1 MKNWKKVKLGTLLTE
16 SKVVSVKPNTDKRI
30 RVKLNV
36 LGVEKRP
43 DTKDKKGATKY
54 YTRKAGQFVYGK
66 QNLHKGAFGIIPKEL
81 DGFESSLDIP
91 AFDVDDSCY
100 PEWIFYFFKKGNFY
114 LKLESLAKGVGSKRI
129 NTEKIYDLNIFLPTK
144 DEQRI
149 ILEEIEKAEVNN
161 QKLLKEIKLQDDYI
175 IKLHQSIL
183 QDSVEG
189 KLTKDWRIKN
199 PKVESAKEL
208 FKRLKEEKE
217 RLIKDKK
224 NKKQVSL
231 PQIKKDEILFE
242 IPNTW
247 SWIRMQD
254 IIKDLR
260 YGTSKKCDY
269 SLGGNP
275 VLRIPNIK
283 NGKIDLSDLKSTNL
297 SDKEFKDLSLEKD
310 DLLLIRSNGSESL
323 VGRSAVVEKIG
334 IGSAFAG
341 YLVRIQVLKKF
352 INSQYLH
359 IFLESPMARTAIELP
374 LRTTSGVKNINSTE
388 ISRLIIPLPPIEEQ
402 IIIVQKVNE
411 LLLNCNKLETEI
423 LESKVNSE
431 KLMNSVISKLLGD
444 EENILIKSKVHEK
457 VKISTPIREIKYNSK
472 TTNMDLIQLLKE
484 NGKLHA
490 EDLWKMSEHYDDVN
504 INDSI
509 DRFYADLKE
518 KIETDFTIKEV
529 ENEKGYLELV

>member
-1 MKNWKKVKLGTLLTE
+1 MKDWKKVKLGSLLTE
-16 SKVVSVKPNTDKRI
+16 SKVISENPNPNNRI

-36 LGVEKRP
+36 LGIEKRP
-43 DTKDKKGATKY
+43 ETKDKKGATRY
-54 YTRKAGQFVYGK
+54 YIRKAGQFIYGK
-66 QNLHKGAFGIIPKEL
+66 QNLHKGAFGIVPQEL
-81 DGFESSLDIP
+81 DGYESSSDIP

-100 PEWIFYFFKKGNFY
+100 PEWIFYFFKKGDFY
-114 LKLESLAKGVGSKRI
+114 LKLESLAKGIGSKRI

-144 DEQRI
+144 DEQRK
-149 ILEEIEKAEVNN
+149 ILEEIERAEVNN
-161 QKLLKEIKLQDDYI
+161 QKLLKEIKLQDDYL

-199 PKVESAKEL
+199 PKVESAREL

-217 RLIKDKK
+217 RLVIDKK
-224 NKKQVSL
+224 NKKQISL
-231 PQIKKDEILFE
+231 PQIKKDEILYE

-269 SLGGNP
+269 NLGENP

-297 SDKEFKDLSLEKD
+297 SDKELKDLSLEKD
-310 DLLLIRSNGSESL
+310 DLLLIRSNGSENL

-334 IGSAFAG
+334 VGSAFAG

-388 ISRLIIPLPPIEEQ
+388 ISRIIIPLPPIEEQ

-411 LLLNCNKLETEI
+411 LLLNYNKLETEI
-423 LESKVNSE
+423 LESKVNSQ
-431 KLMNSVISKLLGD
+431 KLINSVISELLDD
-444 EENILIKSKVHEK
+444 EDNILIKSKVHEK
-457 VKISTPIREIKYNSK
+457 VKISTPIREIKYNGK

-490 EDLWKMSEHYDDVN
+490 EDLWKMSEHYDDKN

-509 DRFYADLKE
+509 DKFYSNLKT
-518 KIETDFTIKEV
+518 KIEIEKTIKEV
-529 ENEKGYLELV
+529 TNEKGYVELV

>member
-224 NKKQVSL
+224 IKKQVSL

>member
-129 NTEKIYDLNIFLPTK
+129 NTEKIYDLNIFLPSK

-161 QKLLKEIKLQDDYI
+161 QKLLKEIKLQSDYLA
-175 IKLHQSIL
+175 KLHQSIL

-189 KLTKDWRIKN
+189 KLTKDWRINN
-199 PKVESAKEL
+199 PNVESAKEL

-224 NKKQVSL
+224 IKKQVSL

-269 SLGGNP
+269 NLGKNP

-297 SDKEFKDLSLEKD
+297 SDKELKDLSLEKD

-323 VGRSAVVEKIG
+323 VGRSAVVDKIG
-334 IGSAFAG
+334 VGSAFAG

-359 IFLESPMARTAIELP
+359 IFLDSPMARTAIELP

-423 LESKVNSE
+423 LESKMNSE
-431 KLMNSVISKLLGD
+431 KLMNSVISKFLGD

-518 KIETDFTIKEV
+518 KIEIDFTIKEV

>member
-1 MKNWKKVKLGTLLTE
+1 MKDWKKVKLGSLLTE
-16 SKVVSVKPNTDKRI
+16 SKVISENPNPNNRI

-36 LGVEKRP
+36 LGIEKRP
-43 DTKDKKGATKY
+43 ETKDKKGATRY
-54 YTRKAGQFVYGK
+54 YIRKAGQFIYGK
-66 QNLHKGAFGIIPKEL
+66 QNLHKGAFGIVPQEL
-81 DGFESSLDIP
+81 DGYESSSDIP

-114 LKLESLAKGVGSKRI
+114 LKLESLAKGIGSKRI

-144 DEQRI
+144 DEQRK
-149 ILEEIEKAEVNN
+149 ILEEIERAEVNN
-161 QKLLKEIKLQDDYI
+161 QKLLKEIKLQDDYL

-199 PKVESAKEL
+199 QKVESAREL

-217 RLIKDKK
+217 RLVIDKK
-224 NKKQVSL
+224 IKKQISL
-231 PQIKKDEILFE
+231 PQIKKDEILYE

-269 SLGGNP
+269 NLGENP

-297 SDKEFKDLSLEKD
+297 SDKELKDLSLEKD
-310 DLLLIRSNGSESL
+310 DLLLIRSNGSENL

-334 IGSAFAG
+334 VGSAFAG

-388 ISRLIIPLPPIEEQ
+388 ISRIIIPLPPIEEQ

-411 LLLNCNKLETEI
+411 LLLNYKKLETEI
-423 LESKVNSE
+423 LESKVNSQ
-431 KLMNSVISKLLGD
+431 KLINSVISELLDD
-444 EENILIKSKVHEK
+444 EDNILIKSKVHEK
-457 VKISTPIREIKYNSK
+457 VKISTPVREIKYNSK

-490 EDLWKMSEHYDDVN
+490 EDLWKMSEHYDDKN

-509 DRFYADLKE
+509 DKFYSDLKT
-518 KIETDFTIKEV
+518 KIEIEKTIKEV
-529 ENEKGYLELV
+529 TNEKGYVELV

>member
-1 MKNWKKVKLGTLLTE
+1 MKDWKKVKLGSLLTE
-16 SKVVSVKPNTDKRI
+16 SKVISENPNPNNRI

-36 LGVEKRP
+36 LGIEKRP
-43 DTKDKKGATKY
+43 ETKDKKGATRY
-54 YTRKAGQFVYGK
+54 YIRKAGQFIYGK
-66 QNLHKGAFGIIPKEL
+66 QNLHKGAFGIVPQEL
-81 DGFESSLDIP
+81 DGYESSSDIP

-114 LKLESLAKGVGSKRI
+114 LKLESLAKGIGSKRI

-144 DEQRI
+144 DEQRK
-149 ILEEIEKAEVNN
+149 ILEEIERAEVNN
-161 QKLLKEIKLQDDYI
+161 QKLLKEIKLQDDYL

-183 QDSVEG
+183 QDSVVG

-199 PKVESAKEL
+199 PKVESAREL

-217 RLIKDKK
+217 RLVIDKK
-224 NKKQVSL
+224 IKKQISL
-231 PQIKKDEILFE
+231 PQIKKDEILYE

-269 SLGGNP
+269 NLGENP

-297 SDKEFKDLSLEKD
+297 SDKELKDLSLEKD
-310 DLLLIRSNGSESL
+310 DLLLIRSNGSENL
-323 VGRSAVVEKIG
+323 VGRSAVVDKIG
-334 IGSAFAG
+334 VGSAFAG

-388 ISRLIIPLPPIEEQ
+388 ISRIIIPLPPIEEQ

-411 LLLNCNKLETEI
+411 LLLNYNKLETEI
-423 LESKVNSE
+423 LESKVNSQ
-431 KLMNSVISKLLGD
+431 KLINSVIRELLDD
-444 EENILIKSKVHEK
+444 EDNILIKSKVHEK
-457 VKISTPIREIKYNSK
+457 VKINTPIREIKYNSK

-490 EDLWKMSEHYDDVN
+490 EDLWKMSEHYDDKN

-509 DRFYADLKE
+509 DKFYSDLKT
-518 KIETDFTIKEV
+518 KIEIEKTIKEV
-529 ENEKGYLELV
+529 TNEKGYVELV

>member
-1 MKNWKKVKLGTLLTE
+1 MKDWKKVKLGFLLTE
-16 SKVVSVKPNTDKRI
+16 SKVISENPNPNNRI

-36 LGVEKRP
+36 LGIEKRP
-43 DTKDKKGATKY
+43 ETKDKKGATRY
-54 YTRKAGQFVYGK
+54 YIRKAGQFIYGK
-66 QNLHKGAFGIIPKEL
+66 QNLHKGAFGIVPQEL
-81 DGFESSLDIP
+81 DGYESSSDIP

-100 PEWIFYFFKKGNFY
+100 PEWIFYFFKKGDFY
-114 LKLESLAKGVGSKRI
+114 LKLESLAKGIGSKRI

-144 DEQRI
+144 DEQRK
-149 ILEEIEKAEVNN
+149 ILEEIERAEVNN
-161 QKLLKEIKLQDDYI
+161 QKLLKEIKLQDDYL

-199 PKVESAKEL
+199 PKVESAREL

-217 RLIKDKK
+217 RLVIDKK
-224 NKKQVSL
+224 NKKQISL
-231 PQIKKDEILFE
+231 PQIKKDEILYE

-269 SLGGNP
+269 NLGENP

-297 SDKEFKDLSLEKD
+297 SDKELKDLSLEKD
-310 DLLLIRSNGSESL
+310 DLLLIRSNGSENL

-334 IGSAFAG
+334 VGSAFAG

-388 ISRLIIPLPPIEEQ
+388 ISRIIIPLPPIEEQ

-411 LLLNCNKLETEI
+411 LLLNYNKLETEI
-423 LESKVNSE
+423 LESKVNSQ
-431 KLMNSVISKLLGD
+431 KLINSVISELLDD
-444 EENILIKSKVHEK
+444 EDNILIKSKVHEK
-457 VKISTPIREIKYNSK
+457 VKISTPIREIKYNGK

-490 EDLWKMSEHYDDVN
+490 EDLWKMSEHYDDKN

-509 DRFYADLKE
+509 DKFYSDLKT
-518 KIETDFTIKEV
+518 KIEIEKTIKEV
-529 ENEKGYLELV
+529 TNEKGYVELV